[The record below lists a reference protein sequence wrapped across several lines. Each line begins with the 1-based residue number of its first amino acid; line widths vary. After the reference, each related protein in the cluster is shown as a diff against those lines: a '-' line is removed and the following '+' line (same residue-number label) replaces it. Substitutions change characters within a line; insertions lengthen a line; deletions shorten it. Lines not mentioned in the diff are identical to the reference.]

1 MAGYRH
7 TMTVANGGDLILDI
21 SSATIQNPTG
31 VTTGNL
37 QFLGWPTGGPP
48 DQSFNWSRQFMSRD
62 GDVQY
67 NIGGSWP
74 NNDFFYSLNV
84 MAKYHEAVGGAG
96 EIPDP
101 SLNGD
106 SYGGAGGQGSKISIT
121 SFPEGAQSVTILV
134 GGAGGGGGGGGGGY
148 NGSSY
153 KSAGGGGGGGAGG
166 VIALTGLPLYRG
178 GTIIDQ
184 LDLSAGQGGAGGTA
198 VKDSSGTTGSPG
210 DASVVQALIGGQVV
224 WKVAVGG
231 GQPGAGGVLQSTPGS
246 GGVGG
251 NSYDVADFVTDFSW
265 QSLPVLVD
273 SSNGVGQP
281 GQNTIF
287 GGSSTGDGN
296 NGASGSNPLG
306 NPATTGDVPGGTLAA
321 SGNNVSGRLLFPPNG
336 LSGTRTAPK
345 TNYDSNISFPISV
358 YGVNVCRGGN
368 GGAGYNNSSNPAGP
382 KKGGDGGNGGYAA
395 AYFLCS
401 PATCGIYSPPPP

>member
-1 MAGYRH
+1 
-7 TMTVANGGDLILDI
+7 MTVANGGDLILDI

-84 MAKYHEAVGGAG
+84 MAKYYEASGGAG

-106 SYGGAGGQGSKISIT
+106 SHGGAGGAGSKVSIT

-148 NGSSY
+148 NDSSGTTV
-153 KSAGGGGGGGAGG
+153 SAGGGGGGGAGG

-184 LDLSAGQGGAGGTA
+184 LDLSAGQGGQGGTA
-198 VKDSSGTTGSPG
+198 NK
-210 DASVVQALIGGQVV
+210 DASGDNGLQGDTSYVQALMGGQVV
-224 WKVAVGG
+224 WGVTVGG
-231 GQPGAGGVLQSTPGS
+231 GQPGTGGVLQGS
-246 GGVGG
+246 NGQGGVGG
-251 NSYDVADFVTDFSW
+251 NSFDVFGFITDFSW
-265 QSLPVLVD
+265 QSLPALVD

-287 GGSSTGDGN
+287 GSGDGN
-296 NGASGSNPLG
+296 NGAVGATKG
-306 NPATTGDVPGGTLAA
+306 TTGEAAGGTLAA
-321 SGNNVSGRLLFPPNG
+321 SGNNVSGRFLFPPNG
-336 LSGTRTAPK
+336 LSGTRAAPK

-358 YGVNVCRGGN
+358 SSVNVCRGGN
-368 GGAGYNNSSNPAGP
+368 GGTGYNNNTGSG

-401 PATCGIYSPPPP
+401 PATCAIHSPP

>member
-1 MAGYRH
+1 
-7 TMTVANGGDLILDI
+7 MTVANGGDLILDI

-84 MAKYHEAVGGAG
+84 MAKYYEASGGAG

-148 NGSSY
+148 DAANDTY
-153 KSAGGGGGGGAGG
+153 HSAGGGGGGGAGG

-184 LDLSAGQGGAGGTA
+184 LDLSAGQGGQGGTA
-198 VKDSSGTTGSPG
+198 NKDASGDAGLPGDSSY
-210 DASVVQALIGGQVV
+210 VQALIDGQVV
-224 WKVAVGG
+224 WGVTVGG
-231 GQPGAGGVLQSTPGS
+231 GQPGTGGVLQSTPGL

-251 NSYDVADFVTDFSW
+251 NSFDVFGFITDFSW
-265 QSLPVLVD
+265 QTLPALVD

-287 GGSSTGDGN
+287 GSSSNGDGN
-296 NGASGSNPLG
+296 NGAGGSNP
-306 NPATTGDVPGGTLAA
+306 NDSSSPTTGDVPGGTLAT
-321 SGNNVSGRLLFPPNG
+321 SGNDVSGRFLFPPNG
-336 LSGTRTAPK
+336 LSGTRSAPT

-358 YGVNVCRGGN
+358 SGVNVCRGGN
-368 GGAGYNNSSNPAGP
+368 GGAGYANIVTPNIG